1 MNGLVILWL
10 LLVGLTI
17 WNFLI
22 ERHAERSR
30 Q

>member
-1 MNGLVILWL
+1 MNGQIIVWL

-17 WNFLI
+17 WSYLI

-30 Q
+30 R

>member
-1 MNGLVILWL
+1 MGGLLILWL

-30 Q
+30 R

>member
-1 MNGLVILWL
+1 MGGLLILWL
-10 LLVGLTI
+10 LLAGLTI

-30 Q
+30 R

>member
-1 MNGLVILWL
+1 MGGLLILWL
-10 LLVGLTI
+10 LLVGAAI

-30 Q
+30 R

>member
-1 MNGLVILWL
+1 MGGMLIIWL

-30 Q
+30 R

>member
-1 MNGLVILWL
+1 MGGLLILWL

>member
-1 MNGLVILWL
+1 MNGLLVLWL

-17 WNFLI
+17 WSFLI

-30 Q
+30 R

>member
-1 MNGLVILWL
+1 MGGLLVLWL
-10 LLVGLTI
+10 LLVGATI
-17 WNFLI
+17 WNYLI